1 MKIEDLMKLVNA
13 GFTRDEILRF
23 TGPLATDP
31 PFPPDAAAE
40 PAPAAADVPVET
52 EPEPAA
58 PAAPAAPDNSEVLA
72 ALKDLTNTIRKT
84 SIMRDT
90 LQETEKPSAVDV
102 LASII
107 NPSNNKPIKQ

>member
-1 MKIEDLMKLVNA
+1 MKIEDLMKLVEA

-31 PFPPDAAAE
+31 PFTTDAAAE
-40 PAPAAADVPVET
+40 PEPAAADVPVKT
-52 EPEPAA
+52 EPAPA

-107 NPSNNKPIKQ
+107 NPSNNK

>member
-1 MKIEDLMKLVNA
+1 MKIEDLMKLVDA

-23 TGPLATDP
+23 TGPLAMDP
-31 PFPPDAAAE
+31 PFTPDAAAE
-40 PAPAAADVPVET
+40 PAPAAADVPVKA

-58 PAAPAAPDNSEVLA
+58 PATPAAPAAPDNSEVLA

-107 NPSNNKPIKQ
+107 NPSNNK

>member
-1 MKIEDLMKLVNA
+1 MKIEDLMKLVEA

-31 PFPPDAAAE
+31 PFTTDAAAE
-40 PAPAAADVPVET
+40 PAPAAAVVPAKE
-52 EPEPAA
+52 EPAPA

-107 NPSNNKPIKQ
+107 NPSNNK